1 MKVMYNLIL
10 LLLPILKTSCGFG
23 HERFSLSNPIC
34 VVGFLLIFGGLLSCN
49 GLKEQLS
56 PADQVFKV
64 KNLNQLAT
72 LEASV
77 VKILS
82 ASDNETW
89 YKMGNRKVLFSCE
102 GSVKA
107 GVDLSKLK
115 KENIRV
121 ENMNVEILLP
131 PAEVF
136 MLKIDPNRIEEVYSD
151 VGFLR
156 GDFTNSEKETIFQ
169 MGQKKIEESLPDLG
183 ILKQAEINASVFLTG
198 YIKALGFKSVQ
209 IKFSSI

>member
-1 MKVMYNLIL
+1 MNVVF
-10 LLLPILKTSCGFG
+10 C
-23 HERFSLSNPIC
+23 
-34 VVGFLLIFGGLLSCN
+34 VGFLSIFSLLVSCN
-49 GLKEQLS
+49 GLNEQLS
-56 PADQVFKV
+56 PADKVFKV

-82 ASDNETW
+82 ASDDDTW
-89 YKMGNRKVLFSCE
+89 YKMGSRKVLFSCE
-102 GSVKA
+102 GTVKA
-107 GVDLSKLK
+107 GVDLGKLK
-115 KENIRV
+115 RENIRV
-121 ENMNVEILLP
+121 ENMSVEIILP

-136 MLKIDPNRIEEVYSD
+136 MLKINPNRIKEVYSD
-151 VGFLR
+151 VGILR

-183 ILKQAEINASVFLTG
+183 ILKQAEINASVFLTA